1 MFSLRDG
8 RNNFADQAEQRH
20 RRNDHVPTGLVVF
33 DLELEEIA
41 LSQGFIDEAQFE
53 RLTESYGSSEYGT
66 YLRRVKQD
74 PRK

>member
-33 DLELEEIA
+33 DLEYLLLVVTAWHFIPGSKGTRA
-41 LSQGFIDEAQFE
+41 FLSG
-53 RLTESYGSSEYGT
+53 
-66 YLRRVKQD
+66 K
-74 PRK
+74 RK